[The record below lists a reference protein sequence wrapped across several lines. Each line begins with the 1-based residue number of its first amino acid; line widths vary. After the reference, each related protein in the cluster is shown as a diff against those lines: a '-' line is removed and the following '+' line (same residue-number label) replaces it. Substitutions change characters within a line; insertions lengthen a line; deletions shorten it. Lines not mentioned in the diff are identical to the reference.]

1 MDNAQHQFES
11 LTGERTINSASREW
25 PGTGSVPFYTAV
37 KDDAMRCFILFVI
50 LHVTIGCAADRQCE
64 LLEAR
69 LREQQDYVANL
80 SNQLERAKA
89 DLSVANQES
98 RALRQQLVARG
109 KQPLE
114 PEQAD
119 VLYRMA
125 KLKIDQLQ
133 SSIIPVGASD
143 QPLINLVLTPVDQF
157 NEPIR
162 LPGEVTIELSK
173 QDASDALP
181 VGEYHFEAAE
191 VRKKWN
197 AGWVSSGFVFQLP
210 WPTKVSF
217 AQFTGQQ
224 IKLKAIFK
232 TVDGREFSATH
243 RLKVRKTAKGAEQT
257 ENAIRQAAF
266 GKKEAPP
273 GRTDTSDRRTI
284 DEFPIL
290 R

>member
-1 MDNAQHQFES
+1 MPS
-11 LTGERTINSASREW
+11 
-25 PGTGSVPFYTAV
+25 
-37 KDDAMRCFILFVI
+37 FILLLLLFAA
-50 LHVTIGCAADRQCE
+50 IGCAADRQCE
-64 LLEAR
+64 LLEAQ
-69 LREQQDYVANL
+69 LREQQDYVVDL

-98 RALRQQLVARG
+98 KALRQQLVAKG

-133 SSIIPVGASD
+133 SSIIPVGASNR
-143 QPLINLVLTPVDQF
+143 PVINLVLTPVDQF
-157 NEPIR
+157 NEPIK
-162 LPGEVTIELSK
+162 LPGEVTIELST

-181 VGEYHFEAAE
+181 VEKYHFDAAE

-197 AGWVSSGFVFQLP
+197 AGWVSSGFVLQLP
-210 WPTKVSF
+210 WPQKVP
-217 AQFTGQQ
+217 FTELSGQSV
-224 IKLKAIFK
+224 KLQAIFK

-243 RLKVRKTAKGAEQT
+243 RLKVKDKIQSATKAA
-257 ENAIRQAAF
+257 NSVRQAAI
-266 GKKEAPP
+266 GKKETMP
-273 GRTDTSDRRTI
+273 GRIDTSDRRTI
-284 DEFPIL
+284 DEFPVL